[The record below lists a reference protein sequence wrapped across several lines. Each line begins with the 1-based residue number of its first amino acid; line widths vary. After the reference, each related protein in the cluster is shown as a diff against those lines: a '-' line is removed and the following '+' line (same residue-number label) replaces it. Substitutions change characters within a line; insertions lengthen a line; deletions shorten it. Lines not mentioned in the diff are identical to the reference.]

1 MVEQKS
7 TNPATGFLIMAGF
20 NVLAA
25 LAFVVF
31 YVLYDTSGGERS
43 YYLLIAAGICLF
55 ASGGLLVA
63 YTYFRERLQN
73 LMKR

>member
-1 MVEQKS
+1 MFDQKP

-20 NVLAA
+20 NVLAS

-31 YVLYDTSGGERS
+31 YFLYDTSGGERS
-43 YYLLIAAGICLF
+43 YFLLIAAGVCLL

-73 LMKR
+73 LTKR